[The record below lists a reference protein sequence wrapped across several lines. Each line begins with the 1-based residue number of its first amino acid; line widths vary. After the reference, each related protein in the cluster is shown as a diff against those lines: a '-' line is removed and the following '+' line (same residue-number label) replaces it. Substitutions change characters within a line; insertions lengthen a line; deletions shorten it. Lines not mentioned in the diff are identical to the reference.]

1 VKAASM
7 ARVTVTIGGRVYR
20 MACDDGEEE
29 RLAGLARDLERRIQA
44 LRSSFGEVG
53 DQRLT
58 VMAALMLADEL
69 HEARRQLAGVEGETA
84 ELRGAQASLDEK
96 AREREEAAARAL
108 GAAAARIERITRALR
123 RSRSREPAEQEA

>member
-1 VKAASM
+1 MAQVK
-7 ARVTVTIGGRVYR
+7 VTISGRVYR
-20 MACDDGEEE
+20 MACDDGQEE
-29 RLAGLARDLERRIQA
+29 RLAGLARDLEHRIEA

-84 ELRGAQASLDEK
+84 ELRDAQAGVDEK
-96 AREREEAAARAL
+96 AQEREGEAARAL
-108 GAAAARIERITRALR
+108 TAAAERIERITRALR
-123 RSRSREPAEQEA
+123 SSRNREPAEQEA